1 MTQTG
6 AQRIQ
11 NSGLEEELRE
21 QSQSST
27 TGMRLIVRP
36 IPVALLVNWKY
47 DADTAKRD
55 CNKDLGIN
63 STSFRY
69 VLCMSEALSQV
80 LLQGFESSRKSSKK
94 VQLLFWWW
102 FAETI
107 AVVTGANPEIGF
119 EIARQLA
126 IHGLTV
132 ILTSRDTTAGEEA
145 TKALQEGG
153 FKVVFHQPDIL
164 DHESI
169 DSFCGWVKEKYGGID
184 IPVNNAGMSYNTG
197 SENSVEF
204 AEKVISTNYFGTKT
218 ITKALLPLMKP
229 SPEGARIVMASSL
242 LGRLN
247 GRRNEKQ
254 GGIIGISL
262 DIKWYEPFSDS
273 DEDQH
278 VATRTMNCGLGC
290 KDGESHIVEW
300 NESEGAVKRMGK
312 DSQGEEVI
320 KPYTP
325 TTLDTDVGYFALVIK
340 MYPQGRMSHHF
351 REMREGDYMA
361 VKGPKGRFR
370 YQLGQV
376 ARAVLENPSDKTKV
390 HLIYANVTSDDI
402 LFKAKE
408 ELEGLATNY
417 PDRFKKLLN
426 GIYILPSLLPIFPV
440 FALLDSVILSLEVRF
455 LHRP

>member
-1 MTQTG
+1 MQSELPHSNMYRLSFSVFEKQRTHVFFYEFQKNLPKIRVRVQDSGGSDDPNRCAENPEFGPGRRITG
-6 AQRIQ
+6 TISIFYDR
-11 NSGLEEELRE
+11 
-21 QSQSST
+21 
-27 TGMRLIVRP
+27 
-36 IPVALLVNWKY
+36 NWKY

-55 CNKDLGIN
+55 CSKDLGIN

-102 FAETI
+102 FAETV

-126 IHGLTV
+126 THGLTV

-145 TKALQEGG
+145 TKSLPEGG

-184 IPVNNAGMSYNTG
+184 ILVNNAGMSYNTG

-229 SPEGARIVMASSL
+229 SPGARIVMASSL

-278 VATRTMNCGLGC
+278 AATRTMNCGLGC

-300 NESEGAVKRMGK
+300 NESEGAAKRMYIGGK
-312 DSQGEEVI
+312 DSQ
-320 KPYTP
+320 
-325 TTLDTDVGYFALVIK
+325 VIK

-370 YQLGQV
+370 YQSGQV
-376 ARAVLENPSDKTKV
+376 RAFEMIAGGVRHHS
-390 HLIYANVTSDDI
+390 NVS
-402 LFKAKE
+402 
-408 ELEGLATNY
+408 GQV
-417 PDRFKKLLN
+417 P
-426 GIYILPSLLPIFPV
+426 
-440 FALLDSVILSLEVRF
+440 
-455 LHRP
+455 

>member
-6 AQRIQ
+6 VQRIQ
-11 NSGLEEELRE
+11 NSSLEEELRE

-55 CNKDLGIN
+55 CSKDLGIN

-80 LLQGFESSRKSSKK
+80 LLQGFESSRKSSKM

-102 FAETI
+102 FVETV

-126 IHGLTV
+126 THGLTV

-153 FKVVFHQPDIL
+153 FKVVFHQPNIL

-184 IPVNNAGMSYNTG
+184 ILANNAGMNYNTG

-204 AEKVISTNYFGTKT
+204 AEK
-218 ITKALLPLMKP
+218 
-229 SPEGARIVMASSL
+229 
-242 LGRLN
+242 
-247 GRRNEKQ
+247 EKQ

-278 VATRTMNCGLGC
+278 AATRTMNCGLG
-290 KDGESHIVEW
+290 W
-300 NESEGAVKRMGK
+300 GK
-312 DSQGEEVI
+312 DSQDEEVI

-361 VKGPKGRFR
+361 VKEPKGRFG
-370 YQLGQV
+370 YQSGQV
-376 ARAVLENPSDKTKV
+376 RAFEMIAGGSGITPMFQVAKAVL
-390 HLIYANVTSDDI
+390 
-402 LFKAKE
+402 
-408 ELEGLATNY
+408 
-417 PDRFKKLLN
+417 
-426 GIYILPSLLPIFPV
+426 
-440 FALLDSVILSLEVRF
+440 
-455 LHRP
+455 

>member
-1 MTQTG
+1 MQSELPHSNMYRLIRKIPAAQMTQTG

-55 CNKDLGIN
+55 CSKDLGIN

-80 LLQGFESSRKSSKK
+80 LLQ
-94 VQLLFWWW
+94 
-102 FAETI
+102 ETVP
-107 AVVTGANPEIGF
+107 VVTGANPEIGF

-126 IHGLTV
+126 THGLTV

-184 IPVNNAGMSYNTG
+184 ILVNNAGMSYNTG

-204 AEKVISTNYFGTKT
+204 VEKVISTNYFGTKT

-278 VATRTMNCGLGC
+278 AATRTMNCGLGC

-300 NESEGAVKRMGK
+300 NESEGAAKRTYIGSYETCFKGDLQSIYTLSCVKY
-312 DSQGEEVI
+312 E
-320 KPYTP
+320 
-325 TTLDTDVGYFALVIK
+325 
-340 MYPQGRMSHHF
+340 
-351 REMREGDYMA
+351 
-361 VKGPKGRFR
+361 
-370 YQLGQV
+370 
-376 ARAVLENPSDKTKV
+376 SDKV
-390 HLIYANVTSDDI
+390 VSNNS
-402 LFKAKE
+402 
-408 ELEGLATNY
+408 
-417 PDRFKKLLN
+417 
-426 GIYILPSLLPIFPV
+426 
-440 FALLDSVILSLEVRF
+440 
-455 LHRP
+455 